1 VPVYH
6 GTATPSA
13 YYLGST
19 TVSKLYF
26 GATQVWPVAA
36 AALLTIARDNG
47 SGDTSSFSGSGTTAI
62 PFVRATG
69 VYLDDVNGLSH
80 YTWTVG
86 GPCTVSVKWDFSD
99 DDDNGYGSSILK
111 NGVRQV
117 IGTNSNQSTVTPG
130 VYRTQINITGSF
142 LATTGD
148 VLRFTSEI
156 SYSQF
161 FSNVRI
167 SAA

>member
-1 VPVYH
+1 MAIYL

-19 TVSKLYF
+19 TVSKLYL
-26 GATQVWPVAA
+26 GTTQVWPVASA
-36 AALLTIARDNG
+36 SLLTIARDNG
-47 SGDTSSFSGSGTTAI
+47 SGVTSSFSGSGTTAS
-62 PFVRATG
+62 PFLRAAG
-69 VYLDDVNGLSH
+69 IYLDDDNGLSH
-80 YTWTVG
+80 YTWTVS
-86 GPCTVSVKWDFSD
+86 GPCTISVKWDYSD

-111 NGVRQV
+111 NNVRQV

-130 VYRTQINITGSF
+130 LYRSQINITGTFS
-142 LATTGD
+142 ATTGD

-156 SYSQF
+156 SYMQF

>member
-1 VPVYH
+1 MPIYL
-6 GTATPSA
+6 GTSTPSDYKLGSNA
-13 YYLGST
+13 VSKIYLGS
-19 TVSKLYF
+19 
-26 GATQVWPVAA
+26 TQVWPVASG
-36 AALLTIARDNG
+36 ALLTISRDNG
-47 SGDTSSFSGSGTTAI
+47 SSTFTGSGTTAS
-62 PFVRATG
+62 PFVRSTG
-69 VYLDDVNGLSH
+69 VYLDDTDGLSH

-86 GPCTVSVKWDFSD
+86 GSCTVSVKWDFSD

-117 IGTNSNQSTVTPG
+117 IGFNANQSTVTPG
-130 VYRTQINITGSF
+130 VYRTQLNITGSF
-142 LATTGD
+142 SATTGD
-148 VLRFTSEI
+148 VLRFTSEV